1 MNIIFLEASVPLTKT
16 YTKAT
21 HGGVTKT
28 PYPFVWEFTSHDEQ
42 CKSLSELE
50 HLLKKH
56 SALGHCALKGM
67 TSRPLVRESRAG
79 STDTNSTTEWIVLD
93 LDGLPETIDL
103 TTPSGN
109 SQSTP
114 LTIDLFLREMGLED
128 VSYIVQW
135 SASYG
140 IENQRLR
147 AHVFMLLDKAYSAPL
162 LKQWLIQKNH
172 EVPLLHGS
180 MGLTKTGNS
189 ISWPLD
195 ISACQNDKLIYIA
208 PPMLKGI
215 KDPMGKTPRISLV
228 KRKFDRLSLSTTVS
242 SSSKNKE
249 LNHKR
254 IADLREEA
262 GLPARKITY
271 KMHGNTEVMLKPDE
285 CIITEMKT
293 ERGFVYF
300 NLNGGDSWAYYHP
313 ENAPD
318 YILNF
323 KGEPAYLTKELL
335 PDYWQQLTGS
345 NSSTRTSSNGMTYLA
360 FLDRTSGIYWRGTYD
375 AAADVLDIT
384 PAKNET
390 QLRHFA
396 KQYGVPMGDF
406 VPEWDLTFDPNDMV
420 RVDVQNRRVNKFHPT
435 TYMLNASTKMPK
447 AIPKTIFK
455 VMDNALGNDPT
466 TLEHFV
472 NWLATIVQTR
482 DRTRT
487 AWVLHGTQGCLAA
500 ETQIEFKRGK
510 RNAGRSLSIKQA
522 YEKWTGQFK
531 QGTGL
536 GKTWDMNLP
545 TFAKSVRDEMTVGYH
560 EVFKIVESGE
570 KQLYRITTT
579 CGRSIRATELHPFMR
594 PDGSF
599 TPLNELEVGQQIVM
613 EGGPI
618 NTMLRGGRS
627 KARTTIHSIPHHPH
641 AWKHIINGKNYK
653 RSHRARLVVEADMN
667 GMSLDT
673 FVGILRNDKTV
684 ASTLHYLSN
693 DDIVH
698 HRDEDPSNDDLSNL
712 EVINKLNHDQHHAKE
727 VGMGYLAT
735 RITKIKSIKK
745 DKVEMTYD
753 LVMKAPY
760 HNYIANG
767 FAVHNTGK
775 GILTSDIL
783 RPLFGAHTAT
793 RRMEELNEKYNHF
806 MESSFLIFVDEVQ
819 TKALQNERGAMAKLK
834 NFITEPMVAIRA
846 MYANAQEVRNYT
858 NWIFMS
864 NMPDPISID
873 KEDRRINVAKYQ
885 PNKLVITDAEV
896 KGIARELQAFYDYL
910 VNYPADYDRAGT
922 VLQSADRDTMIS
934 ISESSVDTV
943 GSALLEGDFNFF
955 IEQLPTDN
963 SHLRNAQQA
972 NKVKDYEEVLR
983 NIIGRTQPNGT
994 CTISREE
1001 LRTMFDFAVGG
1012 MPSSPNKFTSL
1023 LKHHRLHLSV
1033 VWVNN
1038 KSVRGIKTAW
1048 KDTAMF
1054 NSYVSMHFAPTQTA
1068 PAKPATK
1075 KAAKVSP

>member
-42 CKSLSELE
+42 CKSLFELE

-56 SALGHCALKGM
+56 SALGHCALKGL
-67 TSRPLVRESRAG
+67 TSRPLVKESRAG

-128 VSYIVQW
+128 VSYIAQW

-262 GLPARKITY
+262 GLPARKIAY

-406 VPEWDLTFDPNDMV
+406 VPEWDLIFDPNDMV

-435 TYMLNASTKMPK
+435 PYMLNAGTKMPK

-455 VMDNALGNDPT
+455 VMDNALGSDPT
-466 TLEHFV
+466 TLEHFI

-487 AWVLHGTQGCLAA
+487 AWVLHGTQG
-500 ETQIEFKRGK
+500 
-510 RNAGRSLSIKQA
+510 
-522 YEKWTGQFK
+522 
-531 QGTGL
+531 
-536 GKTWDMNLP
+536 
-545 TFAKSVRDEMTVGYH
+545 
-560 EVFKIVESGE
+560 
-570 KQLYRITTT
+570 
-579 CGRSIRATELHPFMR
+579 
-594 PDGSF
+594 
-599 TPLNELEVGQQIVM
+599 
-613 EGGPI
+613 
-618 NTMLRGGRS
+618 
-627 KARTTIHSIPHHPH
+627 
-641 AWKHIINGKNYK
+641 
-653 RSHRARLVVEADMN
+653 
-667 GMSLDT
+667 
-673 FVGILRNDKTV
+673 
-684 ASTLHYLSN
+684 
-693 DDIVH
+693 
-698 HRDEDPSNDDLSNL
+698 
-712 EVINKLNHDQHHAKE
+712 
-727 VGMGYLAT
+727 
-735 RITKIKSIKK
+735 
-745 DKVEMTYD
+745 
-753 LVMKAPY
+753 
-760 HNYIANG
+760 
-767 FAVHNTGK
+767 TGK

-806 MESSFLIFVDEVQ
+806 MESSFLVFVDEVQ

-873 KEDRRINVAKYQ
+873 REDRRINVAKYQ

-963 SHLRNAQQA
+963 SHLRNALQA

-983 NIIGRTQPNGT
+983 SIIGRTQPNGT

-1054 NSYVSMHFAPTQTA
+1054 NSYISMHFAPTQTA

>member
-56 SALGHCALKGM
+56 SALGHCALKGLI
-67 TSRPLVRESRAG
+67 SRPLVKESRAG

-215 KDPMGKTPRISLV
+215 KDPMGKTPRISLI

-262 GLPARKITY
+262 GLPARKIAY

-285 CIITEMKT
+285 CIITDMKT

-345 NSSTRTSSNGMTYLA
+345 NSSTRTSSNGTTYLA

-406 VPEWDLTFDPNDMV
+406 VPEWDLIFDPNDMV

-435 TYMLNASTKMPK
+435 TYMLNAGTKMPK
-447 AIPKTIFK
+447 ATPKTIFK
-455 VMDNALGNDPT
+455 VMDNALGSDPT
-466 TLEHFV
+466 TLEHFI

-487 AWVLHGTQGCLAA
+487 AWVLHGTQG
-500 ETQIEFKRGK
+500 
-510 RNAGRSLSIKQA
+510 
-522 YEKWTGQFK
+522 
-531 QGTGL
+531 
-536 GKTWDMNLP
+536 
-545 TFAKSVRDEMTVGYH
+545 
-560 EVFKIVESGE
+560 
-570 KQLYRITTT
+570 
-579 CGRSIRATELHPFMR
+579 
-594 PDGSF
+594 
-599 TPLNELEVGQQIVM
+599 
-613 EGGPI
+613 
-618 NTMLRGGRS
+618 
-627 KARTTIHSIPHHPH
+627 
-641 AWKHIINGKNYK
+641 
-653 RSHRARLVVEADMN
+653 
-667 GMSLDT
+667 
-673 FVGILRNDKTV
+673 
-684 ASTLHYLSN
+684 
-693 DDIVH
+693 
-698 HRDEDPSNDDLSNL
+698 
-712 EVINKLNHDQHHAKE
+712 
-727 VGMGYLAT
+727 
-735 RITKIKSIKK
+735 
-745 DKVEMTYD
+745 
-753 LVMKAPY
+753 
-760 HNYIANG
+760 
-767 FAVHNTGK
+767 TGK

-806 MESSFLIFVDEVQ
+806 MESSFLVFVDEVQ
-819 TKALQNERGAMAKLK
+819 TKALQNERGVMAKLK
-834 NFITEPMVAIRA
+834 NFITEGTIALRA

-963 SHLRNAQQA
+963 SHLRNALQA

-1054 NSYVSMHFAPTQTA
+1054 NSYISMHFAPTQTA

>member
-67 TSRPLVRESRAG
+67 TSRPLVKESRAG

-335 PDYWQQLTGS
+335 PDYWQQLTGG

-435 TYMLNASTKMPK
+435 TYMLNASTRMPK

-487 AWVLHGTQGCLAA
+487 AWVLHGTQG
-500 ETQIEFKRGK
+500 
-510 RNAGRSLSIKQA
+510 
-522 YEKWTGQFK
+522 
-531 QGTGL
+531 
-536 GKTWDMNLP
+536 
-545 TFAKSVRDEMTVGYH
+545 
-560 EVFKIVESGE
+560 
-570 KQLYRITTT
+570 
-579 CGRSIRATELHPFMR
+579 
-594 PDGSF
+594 
-599 TPLNELEVGQQIVM
+599 
-613 EGGPI
+613 
-618 NTMLRGGRS
+618 
-627 KARTTIHSIPHHPH
+627 
-641 AWKHIINGKNYK
+641 
-653 RSHRARLVVEADMN
+653 
-667 GMSLDT
+667 
-673 FVGILRNDKTV
+673 
-684 ASTLHYLSN
+684 
-693 DDIVH
+693 
-698 HRDEDPSNDDLSNL
+698 
-712 EVINKLNHDQHHAKE
+712 
-727 VGMGYLAT
+727 
-735 RITKIKSIKK
+735 
-745 DKVEMTYD
+745 
-753 LVMKAPY
+753 
-760 HNYIANG
+760 
-767 FAVHNTGK
+767 TGK

-873 KEDRRINVAKYQ
+873 REDRRINVAKYQ

-896 KGIARELQAFYDYL
+896 KGITRELQAFYDYL

-983 NIIGRTQPNGT
+983 SIIGRTQPNGT

-1054 NSYVSMHFAPTQTA
+1054 NSYISMHFAPTQTA